1 MHAAERGL
9 ESVVEL
15 LLEEGARPEVENF
28 RHWTA
33 LSYAAEHGHGA
44 IVETLLDAKAGPESF
59 ADDIAVLL
67 AKDNGHEAIV
77 QMLHAAGV
85 QC

>member
-1 MHAAERGL
+1 M
-9 ESVVEL
+9 L
-15 LLEEGARPEVENF
+15 LSEDLNLLWNF
-28 RHWTA
+28 YSKRVLDQRSRIFATGQQ